1 MQKFLLLVCVSIGIS
16 DTVLVESAAT
26 VPESHNVIWGAR
38 SSRDVLI
45 KREIVKETF
54 KPLRIVS
61 SDYEFKQKSDRNPY
75 PRTIT
80 QIVVTDQYT
89 DGDGGY
95 ATLKSGGPGMDF
107 AVIHLKSQRGHG
119 YHFTID
125 IYGQ

>member
-1 MQKFLLLVCVSIGIS
+1 MHTILLLLCILMGLNENVF
-16 DTVLVESAAT
+16 VEPAT
-26 VPESHNVIWGAR
+26 IPESHNEVWGAR

-54 KPLRIVS
+54 KPLRVVS
-61 SDYEFKQKSDRNPY
+61 SDYEFRQKADGIVH

-80 QIVVTDQYT
+80 QIVVTDIYT

-95 ATLKSGGPGMDF
+95 ASLKSGGPGMDF
-107 AVIHLKSQRGHG
+107 AVIHLRSQRGHG

-125 IYGQ
+125 FYGQ

>member
-1 MQKFLLLVCVSIGIS
+1 MLKFVLLLFVTLGINGNL
-16 DTVLVESAAT
+16 LVKASQKT
-26 VPESHNVIWGAR
+26 DIHNAIWGAR
-38 SSRDVLI
+38 TSSDVLI
-45 KREIVKETF
+45 KREVVKKLF
-54 KPLRIVS
+54 KPLRIVAA
-61 SDYEFKQKSDRNPY
+61 DYEFRQTSERTAY

-80 QIVVTDQYT
+80 QIVVTDQYS